1 MAKCEFTGKIPRGA
15 NNVPKSM
22 HKTRRMVQPNVQK
35 IGGVKMSTRFR
46 RTLVKYG
53 LLEKGKTADL
63 KKVFR
68 TA

>member
-1 MAKCEFTGKIPRGA
+1 MPKCDFTGKKPHA
-15 NNVPKSM
+15 VNNVPKSM

-53 LLEKGKTADL
+53 LLEKGKTAEL
-63 KKVFR
+63 SQIFR
-68 TA
+68 TR

>member
-1 MAKCEFTGKIPRGA
+1 MAKCDFTGKVPHA
-15 NNVPKSM
+15 VNNVPKSM

-53 LLEKGKTADL
+53 VLEKGNTAQL
-63 KKVFR
+63 STVFR
-68 TA
+68 GK